1 MMVDNKVLGQ
11 PKGELKI
18 VEIYRLKIVW
28 FCRIHLL
35 NSLCPIKEL
44 KDLFKRDEN
53 WQQVWVTADKV

>member
-53 WQQVWVTADKV
+53 W